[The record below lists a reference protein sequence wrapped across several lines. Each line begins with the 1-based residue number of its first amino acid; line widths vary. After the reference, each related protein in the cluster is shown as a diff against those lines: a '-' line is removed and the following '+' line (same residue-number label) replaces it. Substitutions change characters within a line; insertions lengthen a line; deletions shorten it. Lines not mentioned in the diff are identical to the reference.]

1 MAGRLWAAA
10 LGAALLLGAGAGPA
24 LAQYYYPPP
33 PPAYYPPPPP
43 QGYYGGRRYYDDGYY
58 RPRRVVRMSRICATD
73 VTMCYQAP
81 QEIGT
86 WCKCGGGPTRSTG
99 AIVPER

>member
-1 MAGRLWAAA
+1 MAGRFWAAA
-10 LGAALLLGAGAGPA
+10 LGAALLAGAGAGPA

-33 PPAYYPPPPP
+33 AYYPPPPP
-43 QGYYGGRRYYDDGYY
+43 QGYYPGQGYGGGGYH
-58 RPRRVVRMSRICATD
+58 RQRRVRVSRICATD